1 LAEKVARITGYDV
14 DKVVLGLYPPGYP
27 LRPIASDQPY
37 LVLNLSKIRRHGW
50 EPKVSL
56 DEGLRKVVE

>member
-1 LAEKVARITGYDV
+1 V
-14 DKVVLGLYPPGYP
+14 DKVVLGSYPPGYP

-37 LVLNLSKIRRHGW
+37 LVLNPSKIRRHGW